1 MDTACQN
8 DRLPT
13 WETAEKHLLLQVLFR
28 IDRPVVIAVVTV
40 RVMKSAIDYVVGMV
54 SMRDSFVSA
63 ARAMHMAIV
72 MLDRPALVWI
82 RFVNLQTMLIVVIA
96 VFVVHMTVMQV
107 VDVISMFDLGVTTV
121 FTVHMVVI
129 LMYFTFFVSHYP
141 LLHSNCRTIPV

>member
-1 MDTACQN
+1 M
-8 DRLPT
+8 
-13 WETAEKHLLLQVLFR
+13 
-28 IDRPVVIAVVTV
+28 VIAVVTV

-63 ARAMHMAIV
+63 ARAMHMAVV

-129 LMYFTFFVSHYP
+129 LMYFTFFVSHH
-141 LLHSNCRTIPV
+141 LLLQFGCHISLLSVSNWVLFVAPYIA